1 MSQRFRPT
9 DAFVDESIR
18 GQRYLMGCV
27 LVEAR
32 SLPFVRPLVESL
44 ALHGGRVHFHNE
56 SARRRRLILGA
67 FAELPVEAMV
77 VIAQRRHG
85 VTLFDVL
92 LRLIWNNNSLR
103 VIRIRI
109 VVIRRII
116 WVHKRCPKVKY
127 QATMPAA
134 MVALMSGSMS
144 TICKCHAIERS
155 GSKQDQP
162 AECIYAFH
170 AVTPY
175 DIITAKFYSNYIAGK
190 VQSVCKIYSQN

>member
-18 GQRYLMGCV
+18 GQRYLMGCI

-32 SLPFVRPLVESL
+32 SLPFVRPVVESL

-85 VTLFDVL
+85 VTLFDARERCVSWIVGVVQSRAVP
-92 LRLIWNNNSLR
+92 RL
-103 VIRIRI
+103 VIESRHDDSEDERT
-109 VVIRRII
+109 IRRARRSEPHM
-116 WVHKRCPKVKY
+116 VFEHRL
-127 QATMPAA
+127 AA
-134 MVALMSGSMS
+134 EEAMLWIADGVTWAVGAGAAWSAL
-144 TICKCHAIERS
+144 IEPILTS
-155 GSKQDQP
+155 VVEIQP
-162 AECIYAFH
+162 
-170 AVTPY
+170 
-175 DIITAKFYSNYIAGK
+175 
-190 VQSVCKIYSQN
+190 